1 MVNRLRFFRGSF
13 CQRFSDP
20 MFAKRYDTVSVCMYV
35 CKTSVLLKIRP
46 FPFPSNERERQNFET
61 AQRKLNL
68 ELTLTYHNQKSC
80 LSKTLQ
86 YIAKYR
92 YWLNIILDSGAD
104 FLLSLSSREREQR
117 SEVLSHQSSGESS
130 IEVFRTF
137 WSWSTILWDSCQPGR
152 PLTI

>member
-1 MVNRLRFFRGSF
+1 MTHSKMCREYLLSFILPYKYIGTLILAMVNRLRFFRGSF

-92 YWLNIILDSGAD
+92 YWLNIILDSG
-104 FLLSLSSREREQR
+104 R
-117 SEVLSHQSSGESS
+117 
-130 IEVFRTF
+130 
-137 WSWSTILWDSCQPGR
+137 C
-152 PLTI
+152 